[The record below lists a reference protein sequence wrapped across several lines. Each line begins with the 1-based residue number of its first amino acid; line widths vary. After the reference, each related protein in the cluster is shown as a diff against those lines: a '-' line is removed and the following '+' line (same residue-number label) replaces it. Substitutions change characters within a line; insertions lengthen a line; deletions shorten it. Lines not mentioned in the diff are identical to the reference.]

1 MYKTT
6 KIRIITPVVSRRSRP
21 SSNQDEYSE
30 RIKRLAGLCSET
42 EVDRVRIEKGPPSIE
57 SRYDDAM
64 ATPDILRL
72 IKEAEGVDGIVV
84 NCFCDP
90 GVKAGR
96 EITDIPVIGPCLASM
111 LVASSICE
119 RFSVVTVLKEVVPAI
134 EENARMYGLM
144 DKLASTRYIEMPV
157 LDLHKDEEKTLE
169 ALVEQGRKA
178 IDEDGA
184 QVLIL
189 GCTGMTG
196 MAEKLSEE
204 VGVQVIDPLPAAVK
218 FVETLASLRLTQ
230 SKLTYPVP
238 PEKTMIL

>member
-1 MYKTT
+1 MNNTT

-21 SSNQDEYSE
+21 SSSQDEYSE

-64 ATPDILRL
+64 ATPEVLRL

-111 LVASSICE
+111 LVASSICD
-119 RFSVVTVLKEVVPAI
+119 RFSILTVLKEVTPAI
-134 EENARMYGLM
+134 EENARMYGLHE
-144 DKLASTRYIEMPV
+144 KLASIRDIEMPV

-169 ALVEQGRKA
+169 ALVKQGRKA

-184 QVLIL
+184 QALIL

-196 MAEKLSEE
+196 MAEKLTKEL
-204 VGVQVIDPLPAAVK
+204 GVHVLDPLPTAVK
-218 FVETLASLRLTQ
+218 LVETLASLRLTQ

>member
-1 MYKTT
+1 MYTTT
-6 KIRIITPVVSRRSRP
+6 KIRIITPVVSTRSRP
-21 SSNQDEYSE
+21 SSSQDEYSE

-57 SRYDDAM
+57 SRYDDAL
-64 ATPDILRL
+64 ATPDVLRL

-111 LVASSICE
+111 LVASSICD
-119 RFSVVTVLKEVVPAI
+119 RFSILTVLKEVTPAI
-134 EENARMYGLM
+134 EENARMYGLQE
-144 DKLASTRYIEMPV
+144 KIASIRDIEMPV
-157 LDLHKDEEKTLE
+157 LDLHKDEEMTLT
-169 ALVEQGRKA
+169 ALVKQGRKA

-184 QVLIL
+184 QALIL

-196 MAEKLSEE
+196 MAKKLSKEL
-204 VGVQVIDPLPAAVK
+204 GVHVLDPLPTAVK
-218 FVETLASLRLTQ
+218 LVETLASLRLTQ

>member
-1 MYKTT
+1 MNNTT

-21 SSNQDEYSE
+21 SSSQDEYSE

-64 ATPDILRL
+64 ATPDVLRL

-111 LVASSICE
+111 LVASSICD
-119 RFSVVTVLKEVVPAI
+119 RFSILTVLKEVSI
-134 EENARMYGLM
+134 GSYGGGYL
-144 DKLASTRYIEMPV
+144 
-157 LDLHKDEEKTLE
+157 
-169 ALVEQGRKA
+169 
-178 IDEDGA
+178 
-184 QVLIL
+184 
-189 GCTGMTG
+189 
-196 MAEKLSEE
+196 
-204 VGVQVIDPLPAAVK
+204 QVIRLDPTTSVHVA
-218 FVETLASLRLTQ
+218 
-230 SKLTYPVP
+230 PVP
-238 PEKTMIL
+238 SLFLEVKTILVMCSSCM